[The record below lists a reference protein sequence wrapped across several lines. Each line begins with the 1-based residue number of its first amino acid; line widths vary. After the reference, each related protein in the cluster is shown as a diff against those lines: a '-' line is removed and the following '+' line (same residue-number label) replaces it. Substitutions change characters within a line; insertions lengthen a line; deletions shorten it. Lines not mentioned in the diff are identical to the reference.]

1 MTAIDLTQYRML
13 TPAQSTLNVH
23 KALTVY
29 YRNGDIIT
37 YNNDT
42 STLIDLKEV
51 LGCQNE
57 DFNLVFINR
66 DKKFISKCKKS
77 EDWLQAIYNIF
88 DFKQTDYDYVEVL
101 QLGTLEFLDAIYN
114 VDSLANDTNQP

>member
-1 MTAIDLTQYRML
+1 MTAIDLTQYRLL
-13 TPAQSTLNVH
+13 TPAESTLNVH
-23 KALTVY
+23 NALTVY

-77 EDWLQAIYNIF
+77 DDWLQVIYNIF
-88 DFKQTDYDYVEVL
+88 DFKQTEYDYVEVL